1 MDFFKEWMKT
11 LLSMII
17 GISIPTLL
25 FLITFLLVEYLGF
38 IGIGIV
44 LILLF
49 SLLITVALKASE
61 LPDTAGTG
69 NL

>member
-38 IGIGIV
+38 IGLGIV

-49 SLLITVALKASE
+49 SLAITLKNRC
-61 LPDTAGTG
+61 D
-69 NL
+69 

>member
-1 MDFFKEWMKT
+1 MDFFKEWMKN
-11 LLSMII
+11 LLSMIV

-49 SLLITVALKASE
+49 SLLITLKNRC
-61 LPDTAGTG
+61 D
-69 NL
+69 

>member
-11 LLSMII
+11 LLAMII

-38 IGIGIV
+38 IGLGIIT
-44 LILLF
+44 ILLV
-49 SLLITVALKASE
+49 SLATTLKK
-61 LPDTAGTG
+61 
-69 NL
+69 

>member
-11 LLSMII
+11 LLSMIV

-49 SLLITVALKASE
+49 SLLITLKNRC
-61 LPDTAGTG
+61 D
-69 NL
+69 

>member
-1 MDFFKEWMKT
+1 MDFFKLCMKT
-11 LLSMII
+11 LLAMII

-38 IGIGIV
+38 IVIGIV

-49 SLLITVALKASE
+49 SLLITLKNRC
-61 LPDTAGTG
+61 D
-69 NL
+69 

>member
-11 LLSMII
+11 LLAMII
-17 GISIPTLL
+17 AISIPTLL
-25 FLITFLLVEYLGF
+25 VSISYLLIEYLGF

-49 SLLITVALKASE
+49 SLLITLKNRC
-61 LPDTAGTG
+61 D
-69 NL
+69 

>member
-25 FLITFLLVEYLGF
+25 FLITFLLVEYLWF
-38 IGIGIV
+38 IGIVII

-49 SLLITVALKASE
+49 SLAITLKNRC
-61 LPDTAGTG
+61 D
-69 NL
+69 

>member
-11 LLSMII
+11 LLAMII
-17 GISIPTLL
+17 AISIPTLL

-38 IGIGIV
+38 IGLGIV

-49 SLLITVALKASE
+49 SLAITLKNRC
-61 LPDTAGTG
+61 D
-69 NL
+69 

>member
-1 MDFFKEWMKT
+1 MDFLKEWLMT
-11 LLSMII
+11 LLAMIV

-25 FLITFLLVEYLGF
+25 CLISYLLVEYLGF

-49 SLLITVALKASE
+49 SLLITLKNRC
-61 LPDTAGTG
+61 D
-69 NL
+69 

>member
-1 MDFFKEWMKT
+1 MDFFKEWMKN

-49 SLLITVALKASE
+49 SLLITLKNRC
-61 LPDTAGTG
+61 D
-69 NL
+69 

>member
-11 LLSMII
+11 LLAMVI

-25 FLITFLLVEYLGF
+25 FLITFLLIEYFGF
-38 IGIGIV
+38 IGLGIV

-49 SLLITVALKASE
+49 SLLITLKNRC
-61 LPDTAGTG
+61 D
-69 NL
+69 

>member
-11 LLSMII
+11 LLAMII
-17 GISIPTLL
+17 RINIPTLL

-49 SLLITVALKASE
+49 SLLITLKNRC
-61 LPDTAGTG
+61 D
-69 NL
+69 